1 MSQQRVSR
9 NEELAVLTW
18 SVTHPKD
25 DIPLEVSDFF
35 FPDSQLMWGLIKKG
49 FNDKVRL
56 EIELAKLNK
65 ARLIDDLVV
74 EVPEIEQIWQDLAQ
88 KAQGREL
95 IRMLESQQENPD
107 PLAIE
112 SFIQSMRTVG
122 QAKPISQL
130 FSMSEIEGLSK
141 MRIFKTGFTTLDKFT
156 KLMKG
161 EYWVLAGETSHGKT
175 QMAINMAVNLCRDQ
189 GAKVLFVSLEMTY
202 YQIFIRLVNM
212 LYDLPLEQ
220 CDYGN
225 PLFLSFFYKMF
236 IENEWLNNLWVQES
250 PSSELAAV
258 LGYIRQVKPDVAIV
272 DYLQLI
278 MIGGQSGEEK
288 IVNQVT
294 TTLRA
299 RAQHQPIIMLSQ
311 FSRGQP
317 GEEKI
322 TLHRLKGS
330 SAVEQ
335 SASVVVFVE
344 SETRGLDPITN
355 YERREWNYRLV
366 KNRNWGTTAD
376 YPIPMKAYYGKM
388 WEGGAD

>member
-1 MSQQRVSR
+1 MPERVSK
-9 NEELAVLTW
+9 NEELAVLSW
-18 SVTHPKD
+18 AVTHPKD
-25 DIPLEVSDFF
+25 DIPLVPTDYF
-35 FPDSQLMWGLIKKG
+35 FPDHQLMWKLIKAG

-56 EIELAKLNK
+56 EIELAKVNK
-65 ARLIDDLVV
+65 ARLVDELTV
-74 EVPEIEQIWQDLAQ
+74 EVVDIEPLWQDLAQ

-112 SFIQSMRTVG
+112 AFIQSMRTVG

-130 FSMSEIEGLSK
+130 FNIDEIEGLSK

-175 QMAINMAVNLCRDQ
+175 QMALNMAVNLCRNQ

-212 LYDLPLEQ
+212 LYDFPLEQ

-225 PLFLSFFYKMF
+225 PQFLSFFYKMF

-258 LGYIRQVKPDVAIV
+258 LGYIRQVKPDVAII

-278 MIGGQSGEEK
+278 QIGGNSGEEK
-288 IVNQVT
+288 VVNQVT

-299 RAQHQPIIMLSQ
+299 RAQLQPIIMLSQ

-317 GEEKI
+317 GDEKAS
-322 TLHRLKGS
+322 LRRLKGS

-344 SETRGLDPITN
+344 AETKGLDPETQR
-355 YERREWNYRLV
+355 EKREWYYRLV

-376 YPIPMKAYYGKM
+376 YPISLNAWYGKM
-388 WEGGAD
+388 SEEVIQ